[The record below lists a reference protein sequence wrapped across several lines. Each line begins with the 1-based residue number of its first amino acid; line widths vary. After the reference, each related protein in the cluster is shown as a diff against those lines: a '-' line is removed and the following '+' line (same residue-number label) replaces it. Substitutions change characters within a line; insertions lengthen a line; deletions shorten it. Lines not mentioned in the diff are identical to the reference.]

1 MGKFLMTYFG
11 EINKSM
17 KFMAQKKKILFL
29 GQSTE
34 VPGNL
39 IFKSLEG
46 VKKQKKIEMPVF
58 EETQMGISIGLAL
71 NGFIP
76 VTCYPRFDFFILSL
90 NQLVNHLDKFEKIS
104 SGEFKPFV
112 IIRVLVGSKKPIDA
126 GLQHTQNYHREIK
139 SMLKY
144 ISVVNLK
151 DKNQI
156 FPEYKKALIKKRSTV
171 FIEYSEKY

>member
-1 MGKFLMTYFG
+1 MGEFLMTYFG

-112 IIRVLVGSKKPIDA
+112 IIRVLVGS
-126 GLQHTQNYHREIK
+126 E
-139 SMLKY
+139 MLLC
-144 ISVVNLK
+144 S
-151 DKNQI
+151 
-156 FPEYKKALIKKRSTV
+156 
-171 FIEYSEKY
+171 